1 MRSTVTDPS
10 DAESV
15 PDSTESD
22 SGSLASPSGLV
33 AERGDISIRP
43 IRTLPEYLA
52 CVELQEHVWGMEY
65 ADGVPASLL
74 QVATYVGGVV
84 TGAFDAAGE
93 LVGFVFGITGVKDGE
108 IVHWSHLLGVRDSAR
123 NLGLGRLLKEAQRVE
138 LAARGVTTMYWTFD
152 PLVAK
157 NAHLN
162 LNRLGAQ
169 VVEYAPNMYGTT
181 RSPLHY
187 GLATDRLVVSCS
199 THPHSAPRTFVPPT
213 MPMPV
218 ATPNPHAGDLLLDKA
233 APPATF
239 GIEIPGDVMQ
249 VIAASPDA
257 VGRWRKSVR
266 EYFQWGLAQGY
277 RVTGVLRD
285 PVASRSFY
293 ILQKP
298 EPV

>member
-1 MRSTVTDPS
+1 MPGQFTDPP
-10 DAESV
+10 DAHSV
-15 PDSTESD
+15 TDSTESD
-22 SGSLASPSGLV
+22 SGSFAMPTVLDV
-33 AERGDISIRP
+33 ERGDISIRP

-65 ADGVPASLL
+65 SDGVPASLL

-84 TGAFDAAGE
+84 TGAFDAAGD
-93 LVGFVFGITGVKDGE
+93 LVGFVFGITGVKDGK

-138 LAARGVTTMYWTFD
+138 LSARGVETMYWTFD

-162 LNRLGAQ
+162 LNRLGAR

-199 THPHSAPRTFVPPT
+199 TRPYSASRAVEPPV

-218 ATPNPHAGDLLLDKA
+218 ATPEPYAGDLRLDKS
-233 APPATF
+233 APPRTF
-239 GIEIPGDVMQ
+239 GIEIPGDVLQ
-249 VIAASPDA
+249 VIATSPDA
-257 VGRWRKSVR
+257 AARWRDSVR

-277 RVTGVLRD
+277 AVKGMLRD

-293 ILQKP
+293 ILDKP
-298 EPV
+298 DAA